1 MKKLF
6 IGLAV
11 LMLVGAIG
19 VWVISSRKGEVD
31 LEDVLPQGAVFYVRF
46 SDVEANI
53 EKLTATQFWQNL
65 RQVNYGLLWD
75 KGQTQTQKAAMRSVQ
90 QTISNPAAQAVFKR
104 FFGKESALAVYPV
117 SLDLASVSEATTETL
132 VRLAEEMSSSIFL
145 ATRIDSDIQLAE
157 SLAGFFNQYGLSPS
171 METVSYEDQT
181 IHFVTLPGVNTKL
194 GFVRIKDILVIGM
207 GDKSVRLSVDV
218 YQGRQ
223 KALKADPHFQKAEEQ
238 VLESAGL
245 FGYLDIGRFLAP
257 LKEQMSRFIDR
268 LEQEIQKEGGEDT
281 KGAGAKLVET
291 QRQWEEVFSRM
302 AGFELLAF
310 SGRMDDIASFKF
322 DLFLDKDS
330 LDPQIAAHYTCPP
343 SENKTLRFIPQD
355 VLGYQWGNCFDFS
368 YSWKQLQEEVAKI
381 QAQPDM
387 PPGGLRDIGDVM
399 GLSLEEEILPA
410 FGDEVGGYL
419 QGIQTGAS
427 FPMPHILFF
436 VKIKDEEKAR
446 RLFAALDE
454 QIPLI
459 LQEEEY
465 KGIKIKYVVSPLG
478 DEVQPGY
485 CVLEDYGLIALQ
497 RQTLKASID
506 AYHDPSLSLAGAPAF
521 QEVDFGLS
529 GSNRAVL
536 FARVGEIAR
545 QMEGVIEWGKTWA
558 ASQDTRRQAFQ
569 SGSERRLADVEK
581 EITAKKE
588 ETAAAQNR
596 IAALEEGIW
605 DQQSRGMDVSASQ
618 KEMDQLRENI
628 KTLEGEIVLADEQK
642 KELEK
647 IIQGYEE
654 RLSEKDNREAIL
666 QGTVHPLLQSLTFIK
681 TVGARTTLQEGV
693 VESVLF
699 LKVE

>member
-6 IGLAV
+6 IGLSV
-11 LMLVGAIG
+11 LMLVAAIG
-19 VWVISSRKGEVD
+19 VWVISSRKEEMT

-46 SDVEANI
+46 SDIEANI
-53 EKLTATQFWQNL
+53 EKLTATQLWQNL
-65 RQVNYGLLWD
+65 CQVNYGLLWD

-104 FFGKESALAVYPV
+104 FFGKELALAVYPA

-181 IHFVTLPGVNTKL
+181 IHFVTLPGVNMKL

-207 GDKSVRLSVDV
+207 GDKSARLSVDV
-218 YQGRQ
+218 YQRRQ
-223 KALKADPHFQKAEEQ
+223 KALKADPHFQKAAEQ

-257 LKEQMSRFIDR
+257 LREQMSRFIDR
-268 LEQEIQKEGGEDT
+268 LEQEVQKEREDDT
-281 KGAGAKLVET
+281 EGAGSKIVET
-291 QRQWEEVFSRM
+291 KRQWEEIFSRM
-302 AGFELLAF
+302 AGFEFFAF
-310 SGRMDDIASFKF
+310 SGRIDDIASFKF
-322 DLFLDKDS
+322 DLFLDKAG
-330 LDPQIAAHYTCPP
+330 LDPQIAAHYSCPP
-343 SENKTLRFIPQD
+343 AENKTLRFIPQD

-368 YSWKQLQEEVAKI
+368 YSWKQLKEEVARI

-387 PPGGLRDIGDVM
+387 PPTGLRDIGDLM
-399 GLSLEEEILPA
+399 GMSLEEEILPA
-410 FGDEVGGYL
+410 FGDEFGGYL
-419 QGIQTGAS
+419 KDIQTGAS
-427 FPMPHILFF
+427 FPIPHILFF
-436 VKIKDEEKAR
+436 VKIQDEENAR

-454 QIPLI
+454 RMPLI

-485 CVLEDYGLIALQ
+485 CVLDDYGLIALQ
-497 RQTLKASID
+497 RQTLKTSID
-506 AYHDPSLSLAGAPAF
+506 TYHDPSLSLAGAPAF
-521 QEVDFGLS
+521 KEIDFGLS
-529 GSNRAVL
+529 GPNRAVL
-536 FARVGEIAR
+536 FAQAGGIAR
-545 QMEGVIEWGKTWA
+545 KLEGVMEWGKTWA
-558 ASQDTRRQAFQ
+558 ASQDTRRQAFK
-569 SGSERRLADVEK
+569 SGSDRRLADVEK
-581 EITAKKE
+581 EITVKKE

-596 IAALEEGIW
+596 IAALEEEMG

-618 KEMDQLRENI
+618 KEQEHLRENI

-647 IIQGYEE
+647 IIQGYEG
-654 RLSEKDNREAIL
+654 RLSEEDKREVIL
-666 QGTVHPLLQSLTFIK
+666 DGVVHPFLKSLAFIK
-681 TVGARTTLQEGV
+681 TVGARTTLREGA
-693 VESVLF
+693 VESILF

>member
-6 IGLAV
+6 VGLAA

-19 VWVISSRKGEVD
+19 VWVISSRKGEVA
-31 LEDVLPQGAVFYVRF
+31 LEDVLPQGAVFYVRL

-53 EKLTATQFWQNL
+53 EKLTATQLWQNL

-75 KGQTQTQKAAMRSVQ
+75 KGQDQAQKAAMRSIQ
-90 QTISNPAAQAVFKR
+90 QTISNPATQAVLER
-104 FFGKESALAVYPV
+104 FFGKEWAVAIYPV
-117 SLDLASVSEATTETL
+117 SVDLASVSEATTETL

-145 ATRIDSDIQLAE
+145 ATRVDSDIQLAE
-157 SLAGFFNQYGLSPS
+157 SLSGFFNSYGPGFS
-171 METVSYEDQT
+171 METTSYEDHA
-181 IHFVTLPGVNTKL
+181 IHLVTLPGVNMKL
-194 GFVRIKDILVIGM
+194 GFVRMKDILVIGM

-223 KALKADPHFQKAEEQ
+223 KALKADPHFQKVAEEIG
-238 VLESAGL
+238 EAAGL
-245 FGYLDIGRFLAP
+245 FGYLNIGRFLAP
-257 LKEQMSRFIDR
+257 LREQMRHFIGR

-291 QRQWEEVFSRM
+291 KRQWEEVFNRM

-322 DLFLDKDS
+322 DLFLDKAG

-343 SENKTLRFIPQD
+343 SENKTLRFVPQD

-368 YSWKQLQEEVAKI
+368 YSWKQLKEEVARI

-419 QGIQTGAS
+419 KGIQTSAA

-436 VKIKDEEKAR
+436 VKIKDQEKAQ
-446 RLFAALDE
+446 RLFAALE
-454 QIPLI
+454 ERSPLI

-485 CVLEDYGLIALQ
+485 CVLEGYGLIALQ

-506 AYHDPSLSLAGAPAF
+506 AYYDPSLSLAGAPAF
-521 QEVDFGLS
+521 KEVDFGLS
-529 GSNRAVL
+529 GPNRAVL
-536 FARVGEIAR
+536 FAQVGEIALKL
-545 QMEGVIEWGKTWA
+545 EGVVEWGKTWM

-581 EITAKKE
+581 EIAVKKE

-605 DQQSRGMDVSASQ
+605 DQQSRGVDVSASQ
-618 KEMDQLRENI
+618 KEEEQLRENI

-647 IIQGYEE
+647 IIQGYEG
-654 RLSEKDNREAIL
+654 RLSEEDKRDVL
-666 QGTVHPLLQSLTFIK
+666 LDGVVHPFLKSLAFIK
-681 TVGARTTLQEGV
+681 TVGARTTLQEGA
-693 VESVLF
+693 VESILF